1 MPRLACLALLLCS
14 TVAAAVQ
21 PIRIGVSGP
30 FSGGS
35 SPMGLSMRG
44 GIRLA
49 AEDINQRGGILGQPI
64 QLVERDDRGRPDY
77 AVRVAGELI
86 DRQRVVATVGFANSG
101 VALASQLRYQQARI
115 PAITAVATAHVIT
128 QQFLPPRH
136 AANYV
141 FRVAAS
147 DALQAPLIVREA
159 QRRGFRRVA
168 VLSDNSNYG
177 RLGRQDLLKALQ
189 DSNIHAVS
197 VQQFRNGELDMSRA
211 LEAARAA
218 GAQCILTYTIGPELA
233 QIANTLAQMEWRI
246 PLIGSWTLSMS
257 NFIDNAGPNAEGA
270 RMVQTFIE
278 DGNTP
283 LRASFIRRYLQHN
296 PGERI
301 PSPPSAAQGYDS
313 LLLLA
318 AAMQQAGSTDGPKV
332 RTALENLRAPVP
344 GLIATYRRPFSASD
358 HEAIELDIP
367 VIGEVRQRKVIY
379 AYPQDRLR
387 HP

>member
-14 TVAAAVQ
+14 ALAAAAT

-35 SPMGLSMRG
+35 SPMGLSMRD

-49 AEDINQRGGILGQPI
+49 AEDINSQGGVLGRPI

-77 AVRVAGELI
+77 AVRVAAELI
-86 DRQRVVATVGFANSG
+86 DKQQVVATVGFVNSG
-101 VALASQLRYQQARI
+101 VALASQYRYQQAQI

-128 QQFLPPRH
+128 QQFLPPKY

-159 QRRGFRRVA
+159 VRRGFRRVA

-177 RLGRQDLLKALQ
+177 RLGQQDLLKALA
-189 DSNIHAVS
+189 DSNIKAVS
-197 VQQFRNGELDMSRA
+197 VQQFRNGELDMSGV
-211 LEAARAA
+211 LQQARAE

-283 LRASFIRRYLQHN
+283 LRSHFIQRYRQRY

-318 AAMQQAGSTDGPKV
+318 AAMRQAGSSDGPKV
-332 RTALENLRAPVP
+332 RVALENLRTPVH
-344 GLIATYRRPFSASD
+344 GLITTYRQPFSASN
-358 HEAIELDIP
+358 HEAIGLDIP
-367 VIGEVRQRKVIY
+367 VIGEVRRRMVVY
-379 AYPQDRLR
+379 AYPQDRQR

>member
-14 TVAAAVQ
+14 ALAAAAP

-49 AEDINQRGGILGQPI
+49 AEDINRSGGVLGRQI

-77 AVRVAGELI
+77 AIRVAGELI
-86 DRQRVVATVGFANSG
+86 DKQQVVATVGFANSG
-101 VALASQLRYQQARI
+101 VALASQYRYQQASI
-115 PAITAVATAHVIT
+115 PAITAVATAHVVT
-128 QQFLPPRH
+128 QQFLPPRY

-159 QRRGFRRVA
+159 LRRGFRRVA
-168 VLSDNSNYG
+168 VLNDSSNYG
-177 RLGRQDLLKALQ
+177 QLGQQDLLKALAASGIQ
-189 DSNIHAVS
+189 PVS
-197 VQQFRNGELDMSRA
+197 VQQFHNGELDMSGA
-211 LEAARAA
+211 LREARTA

-283 LRASFIRRYLQHN
+283 LRADFIRRYLQRN

-318 AAMQQAGSTDGPKV
+318 AAMQQAGSTDGPRV
-332 RTALENLRAPVP
+332 RAALEDLRQPVA
-344 GLIATYRRPFSASD
+344 GLITTYRHPFSTSD
-358 HEAIELDIP
+358 HEAIKLDIP
-367 VIGEVRQRKVIY
+367 VIGEVRQRKVVY
-379 AYPQDRLR
+379 AYPQDRQR